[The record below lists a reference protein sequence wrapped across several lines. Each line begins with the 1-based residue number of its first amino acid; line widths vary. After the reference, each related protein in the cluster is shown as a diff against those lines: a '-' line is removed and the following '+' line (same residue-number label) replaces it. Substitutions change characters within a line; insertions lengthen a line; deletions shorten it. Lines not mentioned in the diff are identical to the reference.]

1 MYMAQIKPEMETFAK
16 IKVIGVGGGGGNA
29 ISRMFTSK
37 IKGVEFIAIN
47 TDAQD
52 LHHALA
58 QKKLH
63 VGKNVTRGLGA
74 GMDPSLGRAAAE
86 ENKDDIQEAI
96 RGADMVFV
104 TCGLGGGSGTGI
116 SPVVA
121 ELSKEMGA
129 LTIGVVTKPFSFE
142 GAVRTKIADEGYLQL
157 RDRVDALITI
167 PNDRV
172 LNIIDRNT
180 SMFQAFDKVDDILK
194 QAVQGIA
201 ELITMPGVINV
212 DFADVKAIMKD
223 AGSALMGIGHATGD
237 SRAIEAAKMAINSPL
252 LDVSIEG
259 AKGVLFCISGGADLG
274 MYEINEAAKVIT
286 DAIDKDA
293 KVIFG
298 AIHDPRLKK
307 GEVKVTV
314 IATGFG
320 NAYNPAPS
328 QSVPTISSAT
338 QAPTFPP
345 AFVSGPK
352 GYSQPTAK
360 VEKNDVTSNDSKI
373 HQIFSKSTIPS
384 SVPVQEINRNI
395 PASKNNYFS
404 DLNKSLEDESD
415 EWDIP
420 AFMRKRKK

>member
-1 MYMAQIKPEMETFAK
+1 MGQIKPEMETFAK
-16 IKVIGVGGGGGNA
+16 IKVVGVGGGGGNA

-37 IKGVEFIAIN
+37 IKGVEFVAIN
-47 TDAQD
+47 TDSQD

-74 GMDPSLGRAAAE
+74 GMDPNLGRAAAE
-86 ENKDDIQEAI
+86 ENKEEIQELL
-96 RGADMVFV
+96 RGSDMVFV
-104 TCGLGGGSGTGI
+104 TCGLGGGTGTGV

-121 ELSKEMGA
+121 DLAKEMGA

-142 GAVRTKIADEGYLQL
+142 GAQRTRLAEEGHAQL
-157 RDRVDALITI
+157 RDKVDALITI

-172 LNIIDRNT
+172 LNVIDRNT
-180 SMFQAFDKVDDILK
+180 SMFQAFDKVDEILK

-201 ELITMPGVINV
+201 EMITMPGVINV

-223 AGSALMGIGHATGD
+223 AGSALMGIGNASGDNRAT
-237 SRAIEAAKMAINSPL
+237 EAAKMAINSPL

-259 AKGVLFCISGGADLG
+259 AKGVLFCISGGADLS

-307 GEVKVTV
+307 GEVKITV

-320 NAYNPAPS
+320 VGYQPNTQNQAVSQPTPS
-328 QSVPTISSAT
+328 
-338 QAPTFPP
+338 
-345 AFVSGPK
+345 FVSGPK
-352 GYSQPTAK
+352 GYAQPITAVK
-360 VEKNDVTSNDSKI
+360 PEKNDVSSNDSKI
-373 HQIFSKSTIPS
+373 HQVFTKSTASNNPAPS
-384 SVPVQEINRNI
+384 AVQA
-395 PASKNNYFS
+395 PQAAASSSKGSFFS
-404 DLNKSLEDESD
+404 DLGKSLEDDD

-420 AFMRKRKK
+420 AFMRKKKK

>member
-1 MYMAQIKPEMETFAK
+1 MAQIKPEMETFAK

-37 IKGVEFIAIN
+37 IKGVEFVAVN

-74 GMDPSLGRAAAE
+74 GMDPNLGRAAAE
-86 ENKDDIQEAI
+86 ESKDDIQEAI

-142 GAVRTKIADEGYLQL
+142 GAVRTRIADEGYLQL

-237 SRAIEAAKMAINSPL
+237 NRAIEAAKMAINSPL

-320 NAYNPAPS
+320 SAYNSAPS
-328 QSVPTISSAT
+328 QSAVSSAT
-338 QAPTFPP
+338 PTTPAFPP

-352 GYSQPTAK
+352 GYAYPSTKA
-360 VEKNDVTSNDSKI
+360 ERNDVSSNDSKI
-373 HQIFSKSTIPS
+373 HQIFSKSVSPS
-384 SVPVQEINRNI
+384 SAPAQEVNKSM
-395 PASKNNYFS
+395 PASKNNYLS
-404 DLNKSLEDESD
+404 DLNKPLEDEGD

>member
-1 MYMAQIKPEMETFAK
+1 MLILKLLFIFMGQIKPEMETFAK
-16 IKVIGVGGGGGNA
+16 IKVVGVGGGGGNA

-58 QKKLH
+58 QKKIH

-74 GMDPSLGRAAAE
+74 GMDPNLGRAAAE
-86 ENKDDIQEAI
+86 ENKDEIHEALK
-96 RGADMVFV
+96 GSDMVFI
-104 TCGLGGGSGTGI
+104 TCGLGGGTGTGV

-121 ELSKEMGA
+121 EIAKETGA
-129 LTIGVVTKPFSFE
+129 LTIGVVTKPFNFE
-142 GAVRTKIADEGYLQL
+142 GAVRAKIAEEGYAQL

-172 LNIIDRNT
+172 LNIIDKNT
-180 SMFQAFDKVDDILK
+180 SMFQAFDKVDEILK
-194 QAVQGIA
+194 QAVEGIA

-223 AGSALMGIGHATGD
+223 AGSALMGIGHANGEN
-237 SRAIEAAKMAINSPL
+237 RAVEAARMAINSPL

-274 MYEINEAAKVIT
+274 MHEINEAARIIT

-298 AIHDPRLKK
+298 AVHDQRLKK
-307 GEVKVTV
+307 GEVKITV

-320 NAYNPAPS
+320 AFGNQTPV
-328 QSVPTISSAT
+328 QQSSAS
-338 QAPTFPP
+338 ASVFPS
-345 AFVSGPK
+345 FISGPK
-352 GYSQPTAK
+352 GYNQVAPKT
-360 VEKNDVTSNDSKI
+360 EKNDVASNDSKI
-373 HQIFSKSTIPS
+373 HQIFSKSSESVKTS
-384 SVPVQEINRNI
+384 SQ
-395 PASKNNYFS
+395 NNAPKSNFFS
-404 DLNKSLEDESD
+404 DLNKAIENDGD
-415 EWDIP
+415 EWDVP
-420 AFMRKRKK
+420 AFMRRKKK

>member
-1 MYMAQIKPEMETFAK
+1 MAQIKPEMETFAK
-16 IKVIGVGGGGGNA
+16 IKVVGVGGGGGNA

-37 IKGVEFIAIN
+37 IKGVEFIAVN

-74 GMDPSLGRAAAE
+74 GMDPNLGRAAAE
-86 ENKDDIQEAI
+86 ENKEDIQEAL

-104 TCGLGGGSGTGI
+104 TCGLGGGTGTGV

-121 ELSKEMGA
+121 ELAKEMGA

-142 GAVRTKIADEGYLQL
+142 GAQRTRLADEGYIQL

-172 LNIIDRNT
+172 LNVIDRNT
-180 SMFQAFDKVDDILK
+180 SMFQAFDRVDDILK

-201 ELITMPGVINV
+201 ELITMPGIINV

-223 AGSALMGIGHATGD
+223 AGSALMGIGHASGEN
-237 SRAIEAAKMAINSPL
+237 RAVEAAKMAINSPL

-259 AKGVLFCISGGADLG
+259 AKGVLFCISGGADLS
-274 MYEINEAAKVIT
+274 MFEINEAARVIT

-307 GEVKVTV
+307 GEVKITV

-320 NAYNPAPS
+320 AEYQATS
-328 QSVPTISSAT
+328 QGQSVASTPSYI
-338 QAPTFPP
+338 
-345 AFVSGPK
+345 SGPK
-352 GYSQPTAK
+352 GYPQPIAK
-360 VEKNDVTSNDSKI
+360 AEKIDVSSNDSKI
-373 HQIFSKSTIPS
+373 HQVFTKQQTSTSPVSQNTVQSAPQVTQS
-384 SVPVQEINRNI
+384 SQSVSGSTKGNF
-395 PASKNNYFS
+395 FS
-404 DLNKSLEDESD
+404 DLGKSLEDDD

-420 AFMRKRKK
+420 AFMRKKKK

>member
-1 MYMAQIKPEMETFAK
+1 MGQIKPEMETFAK
-16 IKVIGVGGGGGNA
+16 IKVVGVGGGGGNA
-29 ISRMFTSK
+29 ISRMLTSK
-37 IKGVEFIAIN
+37 IKGVEFIAVN

-74 GMDPSLGRAAAE
+74 GMDPNLGHAAAE
-86 ENKDDIQEAI
+86 ENKEEIQEALK
-96 RGADMVFV
+96 GADMVFV
-104 TCGLGGGSGTGI
+104 TCGLGGGTGTGV

-121 ELSKEMGA
+121 EVAREMGA

-142 GAVRTKIADEGYLQL
+142 GAQRARLAEEGYASL
-157 RDRVDALITI
+157 RGQVDALITI

-180 SMFQAFDKVDDILK
+180 SMFHAFEKVDEILK

-223 AGSALMGIGHATGD
+223 AGSALMGIGHASGEN
-237 SRAIEAAKMAINSPL
+237 RAVEAAKMAINSPL
-252 LDVSIEG
+252 LDVSIAG

-274 MYEINEAAKVIT
+274 MMEINEAAKVVT

-298 AIHDPRLKK
+298 AIHDQRLKK

-314 IATGFG
+314 IATGFDG
-320 NAYNPAPS
+320 PHQPSGS
-328 QSVPTISSAT
+328 QSTGSMAT
-338 QAPTFPP
+338 PFYA
-345 AFVSGPK
+345 VGPK
-352 GYSQPTAK
+352 GYREQQQPQK
-360 VEKNDVTSNDSKI
+360 PEKDDVASGSSKI
-373 HQIFSKSTIPS
+373 HQVFTKSS
-384 SVPVQEINRNI
+384 
-395 PASKNNYFS
+395 PASSSGNLQGGS
-404 DLNKSLEDESD
+404 NKSNLATDMKSFDDND

-420 AFMRKRKK
+420 AFLRRKK

>member
-1 MYMAQIKPEMETFAK
+1 METFAK
-16 IKVIGVGGGGGNA
+16 IKVVGIGGGGGNA

-47 TDAQD
+47 TDVQD

-74 GMDPSLGRAAAE
+74 GMDPNLGRAAAE
-86 ENKDDIQEAI
+86 ESKDEIHEALK
-96 RGADMVFV
+96 GADMVFI
-104 TCGLGGGSGTGI
+104 TCGLGGGTGTGV

-121 ELSKEMGA
+121 EIAKETGA
-129 LTIGVVTKPFSFE
+129 LTIGVVTKPFNFE
-142 GAVRTKIADEGYLQL
+142 GAVRSRIAEDGYAQL

-172 LNIIDRNT
+172 LGIIDKNT
-180 SMFQAFDKVDDILK
+180 SMFQAFDKVDEILK
-194 QAVQGIA
+194 QAVEGIA

-223 AGSALMGIGHATGD
+223 AGSALMGIGNAIGEN
-237 SRAIEAAKMAINSPL
+237 RAMEAARMAINSPL

-259 AKGVLFCISGGADLG
+259 AKGVLFCISGGADLS
-274 MYEINEAAKVIT
+274 MHEINEAARIIT

-298 AIHDPRLKK
+298 AIHDQRLKK

-320 NAYNPAPS
+320 SFSNQAAAQQQSMPISLPPS
-328 QSVPTISSAT
+328 
-338 QAPTFPP
+338 
-345 AFVSGPK
+345 FVSGPK
-352 GYSQPTAK
+352 GYGQVAQK
-360 VEKNDVTSNDSKI
+360 AEKNDIASSGSKI
-373 HQIFSKSTIPS
+373 HQVFSKPS
-384 SVPVQEINRNI
+384 ESAKDSRQANAPKSNF
-395 PASKNNYFS
+395 FS
-404 DLNKSLEDESD
+404 DLNKAMENDSD

-420 AFMRKRKK
+420 AFMRRKKK